1 MNYSLM
7 KSCCRLLSLG
17 LVVLMAEDCV
27 AEVKVTAE
35 LSQDGSF
42 FRFENVQLPAIDD
55 AGSKCKWRVVAGQ
68 VDANSGSIACLSDGR
83 VPTSADQPSE
93 NLFFA
98 AGTQNGLIAV
108 DLEKVTD
115 VVEIVSYSWHT
126 DSRAPQVFSVYA
138 ATGEE
143 PGFAFPVSVDEISS
157 ASGWQKLASVNTRQA
172 NQNGGQ
178 HAVRISEPG
187 TTLGK
192 FRHLLFEMNATEPG
206 DRFSHTF
213 FSEIDV
219 ITGDATKV
227 QRITAPE
234 VCEIKFTTT
243 DDAYRFTIDVTQALE
258 LETWAAEELKPVIQ
272 EWYPKIVA
280 MLPSEGFQAARHV
293 RFRFLRDEE
302 MKGIPAYASGATI
315 SMNAEWFRGQ
325 RNGEARG
332 AVVHEMVHV
341 VQSYSGQSRRVRGG
355 VAPPGWI
362 VEGIPDY
369 IRWFLF
375 EPETG
380 GAKLSAERLKE
391 AKHDASYRTSANFI
405 DWVIR
410 KYPNDGRLLE
420 QLNAAAREGKYSGET
435 WKELT
440 GKSEQELANSW
451 RNDFST
457 IIK

>member
-1 MNYSLM
+1 MKCSLM
-7 KSCCRLLSLG
+7 KFCCGLLSLS
-17 LVVLMAEDCV
+17 LVVLGTGDCI
-27 AEVKVTAE
+27 AEVKITAE

-42 FRFENVQLPAIDD
+42 FRFDNVPLPAIDD
-55 AGSKCKWRVVAGQ
+55 AGSKGKWRVVAGQ
-68 VDANSGSIACLSDGR
+68 GDANSGSIECLFDGR

-93 NLFFA
+93 NFFFA

-108 DLEKVTD
+108 DLEQVTD
-115 VVEIVSYSWHT
+115 VAEIVSYSWHT

-143 PGFAFPVSVDEISS
+143 RGFAFPVSVDGISI
-157 ASGWQKLASVNTRQA
+157 ASGWKKIASVNTHQA

-178 HAVRISEPG
+178 HAVKIFEPDA
-187 TTLGK
+187 TLGK
-192 FRHLLFEMNATEPG
+192 FRHLLFEINATEPG
-206 DRFSHTF
+206 NRFSHTF

-219 ITGDATKV
+219 VAADATNV
-227 QRITAPE
+227 QRIKSPE
-234 VCEIKFTTT
+234 VREIKFSTT
-243 DDAYRFTIDVTQALE
+243 DEAYRFTIDVTQALE
-258 LETWAAEELKPVIQ
+258 LEMWTADELKPLIQ

-280 MLPSEGFQAARHV
+280 MLPSEGFEAARHV

-302 MKGIPAYASGATI
+302 MKGIPAYASGPTI

-325 RNGEARG
+325 LNGEARG

-341 VQSYSGQSRRVRGG
+341 VQGYSGRNRRGRGL

-410 KYPNDGRLLE
+410 NHPNDGRFLE
-420 QLNAAAREGKYSGET
+420 QLNAAARGGRYSGET

-440 GKSEQELANSW
+440 GKTEQELADVW
-451 RNDFST
+451 REDPLDDR
-457 IIK
+457 